1 MSEMLF
7 LLLMFFGGVML
18 AALYLSSLWFTVK
31 YVQHAEKPVFWLII
45 SLTLRMLLLLTAF
58 YFVLKFGHWGHLLAV
73 LVGFVALRIVS
84 TRRIRHQLSAWGF
97 AKEKRI

>member
-1 MSEMLF
+1 MNEALP

-31 YVQHAEKPVFWLII
+31 HIQHTEKPVFWLII

-58 YFVLKFGHWGHLLAV
+58 YFILKFGHWGHLLAA
-73 LVGFVALRIVS
+73 LAGFVALRIAS